1 MDLSG
6 LVTKDVLTPVLV
18 FVSTVLGAYLL
29 RRTEKQ
35 KLAQSVQT
43 EVRAGYSSVI
53 DELQQQMIESRADR
67 RAMREEIAE
76 LRLQVKHLGR
86 AERIA
91 RNRLDELT
99 EHVRLLRA
107 LLRQHK
113 IEGAP
118 PPPEWFDDPLS
129 ESWPPTP
136 AA

>member
-1 MDLSG
+1 
-6 LVTKDVLTPVLV
+6 VITPVLV
-18 FVSTVLGAYLL
+18 FVSTVLGAWLL
-29 RRTEKQ
+29 RRTERQ
-35 KLAQSVQT
+35 KLLQSAQA

-76 LRLQVKHLGR
+76 LRLQVKDLGR

-99 EHVRLLRA
+99 EHVRLLRG
-107 LLRQHK
+107 LLRRHK

-118 PPPEWFDDPLS
+118 EPPEWFDDPLS

-136 AA
+136 ATG